1 MTAQRPQRASG
12 GFASRA
18 VHAGERAPRPDFI
31 PTTTPIYATS
41 SFSYDDTDALDAV
54 FANEREGYVYSRYGN
69 PTTRALEVALAE
81 LEGTEDALAFGSGM
95 AAIHAAILSQVQTG
109 SRVVAARDVYGATY
123 AVLTNIFANLGVK
136 PVFVDI
142 LDFEAVEA
150 ALVTHKPKLLTFE
163 TISNPL
169 LRVANIAALSQLAHA
184 HGARV
189 MVDNSFASPYL
200 VNPARYGADLVVHST
215 TKYLGGHGD
224 TTGGIIAAS
233 GELIHVLREQKKL
246 VGSLLS
252 PFEAWLTLR
261 GIKTLPLR
269 LRQQSENAAVIATW
283 LFDRSDIEQVYYPGN
298 GDLGDTAAQFNNAHR
313 GGM

>member
-1 MTAQRPQRASG
+1 
-12 GFASRA
+12 
-18 VHAGERAPRPDFI
+18 
-31 PTTTPIYATS
+31 
-41 SFSYDDTDALDAV
+41 
-54 FANEREGYVYSRYGN
+54 
-69 PTTRALEVALAE
+69 
-81 LEGTEDALAFGSGM
+81 
-95 AAIHAAILSQVQTG
+95 
-109 SRVVAARDVYGATY
+109 
-123 AVLTNIFANLGVK
+123 
-136 PVFVDI
+136 
-142 LDFEAVEA
+142 
-150 ALVTHKPKLLTFE
+150 
-163 TISNPL
+163 
-169 LRVANIAALSQLAHA
+169 
-184 HGARV
+184 

-200 VNPARYGADLVVHST
+200 VNPASYGADLVVHST

-233 GELIHVLREQKKL
+233 AELIHVLKEQNKL

-313 GGM
+313 GGMVAFEIAGSGREEVFQFLQSLRLCVPATTLGDVYSLVLYPAISSHRALTTEQRAEIGIGDNLVRLSVGIEDVADIIADLATALDAIRTPVGAHIGGRFEEI